1 MNNILLNNGVKIPQ
15 IGFGTWK
22 APTSEVT
29 INAVKTAIENGYT
42 HIDCAS
48 VYGNEKEVGQGI
60 IASNISRDK
69 LFITGKLWNDIRGY
83 DETITA
89 FNQTLNDLAIDYLD
103 LYLIHWPDH
112 KNTMMIILKKTANH
126 GKLWKIYINKEKF
139 VLLV

>member
-60 IASNISRDK
+60 MLVI
-69 LFITGKLWNDIRGY
+69 F
-83 DETITA
+83 
-89 FNQTLNDLAIDYLD
+89 LAINYLSQVNYGMTFAVMMK
-103 LYLIHWPDH
+103 LLQPLIKH
-112 KNTMMIILKKTANH
+112 
-126 GKLWKIYINKEKF
+126 
-139 VLLV
+139 

>member
-48 VYGNEKEVGQGI
+48 VYGK
-60 IASNISRDK
+60 
-69 LFITGKLWNDIRGY
+69 
-83 DETITA
+83 
-89 FNQTLNDLAIDYLD
+89 
-103 LYLIHWPDH
+103 H
-112 KNTMMIILKKTANH
+112 
-126 GKLWKIYINKEKF
+126 
-139 VLLV
+139 

>member
-69 LFITGKLWNDIRGY
+69 LFITGKLWNDVRGY

-103 LYLIHWPDH
+103 LYLIHWPRPQKYHDDYIE
-112 KNTMMIILKKTANH
+112 KNR
-126 GKLWKIYINKEKF
+126 
-139 VLLV
+139 